1 MCTAPSSNIL
11 IFHCRYHAIPSFG
24 RDTIWRFADNCLE
37 MKKMAAHNF
46 EDLLQ
51 VSEPCTCHDIY
62 LALTTPAKCAIIV
75 FDGLLPEPHNKSI
88 CELLF
93 IMSHWHALAK
103 LWMHNDL
110 TLDVMDKVTI
120 LLGASLRHFKDVTA
134 SGFKTRELGKEYN
147 ARLRCKACKV
157 CKAANTTSGTTPSFP
172 IIPTDSTTAA
182 VTSMSMLS
190 ASEANGPTEAVDPVS
205 MPAKVSKKRVP
216 FNMNT
221 YKAHLFPDYVR
232 TIRRFGTTDSYST
245 EPVSW
250 TFYSVSDIFH
260 IWFLS

>member
-1 MCTAPSSNIL
+1 MHTAPSSNIL
-11 IFHCRYHAIPSFG
+11 IFHCRYRAIPSFG
-24 RDTIWRFADNCLE
+24 RDTIWRFADNCSK

-51 VSEPCTCHDIY
+51 VSELCTCHNIY
-62 LALTTPAKCAIIV
+62 LALTTRAKCAIVV
-75 FDGLLPEPHNKSI
+75 FDGLLPEPHKSI

-93 IMSHWHALAK
+93 VMSHWHALAK

-110 TLDVMDKVTI
+110 MLDVMDKVTI
-120 LLGASLRHFKDVTA
+120 LLGASLWHFKDITA
-134 SGFKTRELGKEYN
+134 SGFETRELGKEYN
-147 ARLRCKACKV
+147 ARLRCKAR
-157 CKAANTTSGTTPSFP
+157 KAANTTSGTTLSFP

-182 VTSMSMLS
+182 VTLTSMLS
-190 ASEANGPTEAVDPVS
+190 ASKANGPTEAVDPMS
-205 MPAKVSKKRVP
+205 TPAKVFKKRLP

-221 YKAHLFPDYVR
+221 YKAHSFPDYVR

-250 TFYSVSDIFH
+250 TFYSVSGIFH